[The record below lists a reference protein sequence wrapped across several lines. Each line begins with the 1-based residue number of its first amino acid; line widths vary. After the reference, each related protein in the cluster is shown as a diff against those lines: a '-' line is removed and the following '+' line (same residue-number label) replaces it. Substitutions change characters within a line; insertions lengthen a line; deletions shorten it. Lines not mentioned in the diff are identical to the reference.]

1 METINWVEVVNFVA
15 AFISAVVTLIAV
27 IVSVFTLA
35 NSARKD
41 SFEQLRVV
49 VDELKEQL
57 KVSNDENQRLR
68 AELDDREKQI
78 DEMSKRIDAQDEL
91 IATLQAQIGK
101 DSQFPK
107 GE

>member
-91 IATLQAQIGK
+91 IATLQAQIKQGR
-101 DSQFPK
+101 
-107 GE
+107 